1 MPEALI
7 YTSYVMIL
15 LLVFLI
21 IWALKNN
28 PYN

>member
-1 MPEALI
+1 MPEGLI